1 MMARAAVAMRKIS
14 GECVDASPRSTALGS
29 LSESRAMCIIRKYA
43 RNS

>member
-29 LSESRAMCIIRKYA
+29 LSESRAMCLFRQYIR
-43 RNS
+43 NN